1 MTMSTSSF
9 FPPSL
14 QAMRRFYNSGITR
27 DYAFRKQQ
35 LLALKRAI
43 IRYEQEIYNALYTD
57 LKRSKEETYATENG
71 LLLAEINVALKNLHK
86 WMRPRRTATNLVN
99 LPSSSFIHYEPLGVV
114 FIIAPWNYPLQLL
127 LIPLVGAIAAGN
139 CAVLKPSEQA
149 PATAEIVEKIIN
161 KAFTPEY
168 VKVIQGDGAEVVP
181 QTIRS
186 FRFDHIFYTGNF
198 AIGLSLYQLAA
209 KGFVSMTLELGGKS
223 PAIIEADADINT
235 SAKRIVLGKFVNAGQ
250 TCIAPDY
257 VLVHQHV
264 YEKFIEALKH
274 TLRQFYGNDPRQSD
288 DYGRIINE
296 RRFDTLVDYFED
308 GDIVAGG
315 ETDREELYIAPTVL
329 TNIVPDATIMQEE
342 IFGPILPVLP
352 FSNAEEA
359 LAIIDQNPDP
369 LSLYVFTSDR
379 SKEAFWIRN
388 IRFGSGCI
396 NNAVW
401 QFANHHLPFGG
412 IGYSGKGA
420 YHGKHSF
427 LTFSHAKPVM
437 KTPVWF
443 DPSIKYPPFGGKMKW
458 FKRLIR

>member
-1 MTMSTSSF
+1 MTMSSSLF
-9 FPPSL
+9 SPPAL
-14 QAMRRFYNSGITR
+14 QAMRQFYNSGVTK
-27 DYAFRKQQ
+27 DHAFRKQQ
-35 LLALKRAI
+35 LLTLKKI
-43 IRYEQEIYNALYTD
+43 IIQYEQEIYKALYTD

-71 LLLAEINVALKNLHK
+71 LLLAEINTALKNLHK
-86 WMRPRRTATNLVN
+86 WMCPRRTATNLVN
-99 LPSSSFIHYEPLGVV
+99 LPSSSVIHYEPLGVV

-127 LIPLVGAIAAGN
+127 LVPLAGAIAAGN
-139 CAVLKPSEQA
+139 CAVLKPSELA
-149 PATAEIVEKIIN
+149 PATAEIIDKIVTE
-161 KAFTPEY
+161 AFAPEY
-168 VKVIQGDGAEVVP
+168 VKVIQGEGAEVVP
-181 QTIRS
+181 QMISS
-186 FRFDHIFYTGNF
+186 FRFDHIFYTGS
-198 AIGLSLYQLAA
+198 IPVGRSIYQMAA
-209 KGFVSMTLELGGKS
+209 QELVPVTLELGGKS

-235 SAKRIVLGKFVNAGQ
+235 SARRIVLGKFVNAGQ

-264 YEKFIEALKH
+264 YEKFIAALKH
-274 TLRQFYGNDPRQSD
+274 TLRQFYGSDPRQSD

-296 RRFDTLVDYFED
+296 RRFNTLVQYLEE
-308 GDIVAGG
+308 GDIVTGG
-315 ETDREELYIAPTVL
+315 ETDREGLYIAPTVL
-329 TNIVPDATIMQEE
+329 TNIIPDAAIMQEE
-342 IFGPILPVLP
+342 IFGPILPILP

-359 LAIIDQNPDP
+359 LAVINKNPDP

-401 QFANHHLPFGG
+401 QFANHHIPFGG
-412 IGYSGKGA
+412 IGNSGKGA

-427 LTFSHAKPVM
+427 LILSHAKPVM

-443 DPSIKYPPFGGKMKW
+443 DPSIKYPPFGRKMKW

>member
-1 MTMSTSSF
+1 MTMSASSF

-43 IRYEQEIYNALYTD
+43 IRYEQDIYNALYTD

-86 WMRPRRTATNLVN
+86 WMRPRRAATNLVN

-127 LIPLVGAIAAGN
+127 LVPLVGAIAAGN

-168 VKVIQGDGAEVVP
+168 VKVIQGEGEEVVP
-181 QTIRS
+181 QMINS
-186 FRFDHIFYTGNF
+186 FSFDHIFYTGSF
-198 AIGLSLYQLAA
+198 AVGMSIYRLAA
-209 KGFVSMTLELGGKS
+209 QGFVPVTLELGGKS
-223 PAIIEADADINT
+223 PAIIESDADINT
-235 SAKRIVLGKFVNAGQ
+235 SARRIVLGKFVNAGQ
-250 TCIAPDY
+250 TCIAPDH

-296 RRFDTLVDYFED
+296 RRFDTLVDYLED

-315 ETDREELYIAPTVL
+315 ENDREELYIAPTIL
-329 TNIVPDATIMQEE
+329 TNIIPDAAVMQEE

-352 FSNAEEA
+352 FSNTKEA
-359 LAIIDQNPDP
+359 LAIINKNPDP
-369 LSLYVFTSDR
+369 LSLYIFTSDR
-379 SKEAFWIRN
+379 SKEAFWIKN